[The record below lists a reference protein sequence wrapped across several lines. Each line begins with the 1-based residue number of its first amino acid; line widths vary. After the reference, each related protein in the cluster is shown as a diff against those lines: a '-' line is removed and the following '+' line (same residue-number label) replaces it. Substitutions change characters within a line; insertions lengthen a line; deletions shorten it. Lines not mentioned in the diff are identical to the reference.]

1 MATGQKRPRDP
12 SLTFGSA
19 CSGLCAELFA
29 AQILTLD
36 VTPKFACDCDKAAT
50 KLSNSLWKHE
60 QYFDN
65 VWDPD
70 FLAKAP
76 QVDVFTAG
84 FPCQPFSVQGLHGG
98 VNDEKNGG
106 AVVFQILRYI
116 KLKKPKLFLLENVK
130 GLATQH
136 QEVLQEIV
144 KFLRDLTKSK
154 QKVYTVHFA
163 TLNARNSGLPQNRER
178 ILIVGIQNEV
188 MTGEFCWPTAVP
200 LPKLP
205 LQVLYVW
212 AVIFVTAKLVEP
224 TQRGQ

>member
-29 AQILTLD
+29 AQILKLD
-36 VTPKFACDCDKAAT
+36 VTPKFACDCDNAAT

-116 KLKKPKLFLLENVK
+116 KLKKPKLFLLEKREGFGYAAPRSPKRDREVSARFDQEQTE
-130 GLATQH
+130 GLH
-136 QEVLQEIV
+136 
-144 KFLRDLTKSK
+144 R
-154 QKVYTVHFA
+154 
-163 TLNARNSGLPQNRER
+163 P
-178 ILIVGIQNEV
+178 
-188 MTGEFCWPTAVP
+188 FCNLECPELWITP
-200 LPKLP
+200 
-205 LQVLYVW
+205 
-212 AVIFVTAKLVEP
+212 EP
-224 TQRGQ
+224 RKDPDRGHAE